1 MDGARPYCRNLH
13 KSSEILCILSRHAR
27 TACNPE
33 ILPRNAGNLCMSP
46 AARPSIPF
54 RPITGCRPCRRL
66 ERGDI
71 HLDGQQDHW
80 DQISHGGDRA
90 PCARVLPALYS
101 RELIEIIFAQPYCRI
116 ASLVDAGTGSRNT
129 AAKYLRELAAGRS
142 WDSQR
147 DELYISAR
155 FLGLLMNGTNEHTAI
170 TPQ

>member
-1 MDGARPYCRNLH
+1 M
-13 KSSEILCILSRHAR
+13 EETVRHV
-27 TACNPE
+27 
-33 ILPRNAGNLCMSP
+33 
-46 AARPSIPF
+46 
-54 RPITGCRPCRRL
+54 
-66 ERGDI
+66 
-71 HLDGQQDHW
+71 
-80 DQISHGGDRA
+80 RA
-90 PCARVLPALYS
+90 VLPALYS
-101 RELIEIIFAQPYCRI
+101 RELIEIIFTQPYCRI